1 MDVEIGGVNPI
12 NAGPDI
18 DFLKFNVKNIPNQ
31 KYLINVPSK
40 DDKCFISC
48 IAEFLYGQSIANKL
62 SHEEYEKYTENF
74 NVKDI
79 SFPISIKHIK
89 KI

>member
-48 IAEFLYGQSIANKL
+48 IAEFLYG
-62 SHEEYEKYTENF
+62 
-74 NVKDI
+74 
-79 SFPISIKHIK
+79 
-89 KI
+89 